1 MTTPTPGD
9 FTWYPR
15 LESFQ
20 RESLKNMF
28 DAITKLDLWEWL
40 KNFEMNPNVGF
51 QFDDTPEI
59 TLISDET
66 ASDGH
71 SGSSFGWCM
80 VNMWN
85 IATLG
90 WSKYYITTLNKN
102 S

>member
-15 LESFQ
+15 LENFQ
-20 RESLKNMF
+20 RDSLKNMF
-28 DAITKLDLWEWL
+28 DAITKLNLWEWL

-51 QFDDTPEI
+51 QFDDAPEI

-66 ASDGH
+66 VSDGH

-90 WSKYYITTLNKN
+90 WSEYYITTLNKN
-102 S
+102 N

>member
-9 FTWYPR
+9 FSWYPR
-15 LESFQ
+15 LENFQ
-20 RESLKNMF
+20 QDSLKNMF
-28 DAITKLDLWEWL
+28 DAITKLNLWEWL
-40 KNFEMNPNVGF
+40 KNFEMNPSIGF
-51 QFDDTPEI
+51 QFDDAPEI

-66 ASDGH
+66 MSDGH